1 MSSSCLSV
9 INNAYAGLQ
18 RKREREAV
26 RNASVQC
33 GERKAVGSVTAK
45 ACVRGEAASVRE
57 LSTAKERPT
66 MHWNRGW
73 VPKGEDPTQLC
84 FQHVNE
90 ACRDFCSRKQVN
102 ESAGAGVILEGQ
114 GSSQAGL

>member
-18 RKREREAV
+18 RKRERGAV

-66 MHWNRGW
+66 GTGTGDGCL
-73 VPKGEDPTQLC
+73 KGKTPPSY
-84 FQHVNE
+84 VSNM
-90 ACRDFCSRKQVN
+90 
-102 ESAGAGVILEGQ
+102 
-114 GSSQAGL
+114 